1 VLFIKQS
8 PVLKGHL
15 FVILSLKVSYE
26 LDFFEEVTCI
36 KRTPFSRLKHVN
48 LWHYDFPT
56 LFFLTEKIK
65 KRHTLSFAVIRVM
78 VMVFK
83 TPFSTI
89 YQLYRGGQF
98 NRWRKPE

>member
-1 VLFIKQS
+1 MIIVGSMVRLRVYNDS
-8 PVLKGHL
+8 PVHN
-15 FVILSLKVSYE
+15 VPV
-26 LDFFEEVTCI
+26 
-36 KRTPFSRLKHVN
+36 LKHVN

>member
-1 VLFIKQS
+1 MIIVGSMVRLRVYNDS
-8 PVLKGHL
+8 PVH
-15 FVILSLKVSYE
+15 KVP
-26 LDFFEEVTCI
+26 V
-36 KRTPFSRLKHVN
+36 LKHVN

-98 NRWRKPE
+98 NRWRKTE

>member
-1 VLFIKQS
+1 MIIVGSMVRLRVYNDS
-8 PVLKGHL
+8 PVH
-15 FVILSLKVSYE
+15 KVP
-26 LDFFEEVTCI
+26 V
-36 KRTPFSRLKHVN
+36 LKHVN

-65 KRHTLSFAVIRVM
+65 KRHIILSFAVRRVI